1 MDGTTAVVGDDGIVA
16 SAAVEKARSRRKEWV
31 ARLENRDSNTAV
43 TGASGRATY
52 QSHFQQLDQTF
63 PKAPARDRSPSRQSH
78 YDQEMRNLESDVTVE
93 T

>member
-16 SAAVEKARSRRKEWV
+16 SAAVENARSRRKEWV
-31 ARLENRDSNTAV
+31 ARLENRDANTAV

-63 PKAPARDRSPSRQSH
+63 PKVYRLGLSGHGFAAQAALRRA
-78 YDQEMRNLESDVTVE
+78 
-93 T
+93 